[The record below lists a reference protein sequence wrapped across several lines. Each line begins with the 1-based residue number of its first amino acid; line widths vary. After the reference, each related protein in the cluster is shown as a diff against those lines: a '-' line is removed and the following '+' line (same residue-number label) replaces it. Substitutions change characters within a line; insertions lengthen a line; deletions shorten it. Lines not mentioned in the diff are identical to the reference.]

1 MPCKTRATYEVSV
14 VLELVTLTLVMVVIW
29 AEAAAAH
36 ARTAAIVLNCMAVK
50 KLRNFF
56 DE

>member
-14 VLELVTLTLVMVVIW
+14 VLELVTLTLVMVVTW